1 MIKDSGERTEFGT
14 GAVRDMHSG
23 KGRAVVTYKGDDV
36 TIEEVMELLKNPEVI
51 TLTVTKETPA
61 QYLKRVGPVNNP

>member
-1 MIKDSGERTEFGT
+1 M
-14 GAVRDMHSG
+14 
-23 KGRAVVTYKGDDV
+23 VTYKGDDV
-36 TIEEVMELLKNPEVI
+36 TMEEVMELLKNPEVI

>member
-1 MIKDSGERTEFGT
+1 MKVKFQR
-14 GAVRDMHSG
+14 A

-36 TIEEVMELLKNPEVI
+36 TMEEVMELLKNPEVI

>member
-1 MIKDSGERTEFGT
+1 MKVKFQH
-14 GAVRDMHSG
+14 A

-61 QYLKRVGPVNNP
+61 QYLKRVWPCE

>member
-1 MIKDSGERTEFGT
+1 MKVKFQH
-14 GAVRDMHSG
+14 A
-23 KGRAVVTYKGDDV
+23 KGRAVVTYKGGDDV

-61 QYLKRVGPVNNP
+61 QYLKRIGPVNGL